1 MHPDF
6 LYDSSQVVGAGDS
19 ARPWEV
25 ANSPQLFAF
34 WSIFCRRT
42 GSSAPT
48 NTKILSGY
56 AWGSIE
62 HIDPLGRYEFAGTSP
77 KTGLYRRGDVGIAPY
92 ASYRYIGQILYGQ
105 NEIAVTVPAR
115 TRGRYTRRGS
125 RAAGR
130 PSEAPAHRGSS
141 RSSLPSPRPA
151 RQRLAAGQ
159 RACGSG

>member
-19 ARPWEV
+19 ARLRKNPFFYGNLRQIRYFPRADRV
-25 ANSPQLFAF
+25 VRPSRISVIL
-34 WSIFCRRT
+34 R
-42 GSSAPT
+42 SSVGVDA
-48 NTKILSGY
+48 
-56 AWGSIE
+56 
-62 HIDPLGRYEFAGTSP
+62 HIDPAVQSVFMKIQCKFVGAP
-77 KTGLYRRGDVGIAPY
+77 RGDVGIAPY
-92 ASYRYIGQILYGQ
+92 ASYRYIGQVLFSQ
-105 NEIAVTVPAR
+105 SEIAITAPAR

-130 PSEAPAHRGSS
+130 PSEAPARRGSS

>member
-34 WSIFCRRT
+34 WSIFCGRT

-62 HIDPLGRYEFAGTSP
+62 HIDPLGICEFAEDYH
-77 KTGLYRRGDVGIAPY
+77 KIRLFCRGDVGIAPY

-105 NEIAVTVPAR
+105 NEIAVTAPAR
-115 TRGRYTRRGS
+115 TRGRYTLRGS

-130 PSEAPAHRGSS
+130 PSEAPARRGSS

-151 RQRLAAGQ
+151 RRPPAAGQ
-159 RACGSG
+159 RAGGSG

>member
-6 LYDSSQVVGAGDS
+6 LYDSSQVVGASDS

-42 GSSAPT
+42 GSSVPT

-105 NEIAVTVPAR
+105 AVTVPVR

-125 RAAGR
+125 QAADR

-141 RSSLPSPRPA
+141 QSSLPSPRPA
-151 RQRLAAGQ
+151 RRPPAAGQ
-159 RACGSG
+159 RAGGSG